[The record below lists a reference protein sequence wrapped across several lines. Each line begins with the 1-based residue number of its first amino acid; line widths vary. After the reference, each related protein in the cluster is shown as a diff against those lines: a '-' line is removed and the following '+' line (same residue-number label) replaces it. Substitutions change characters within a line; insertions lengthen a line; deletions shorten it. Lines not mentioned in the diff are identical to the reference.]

1 MAAFEEPN
9 SQTAKPNAGADQTK
23 GDPDN
28 TLWARLTYMGLN
40 RHVFWGLAILP
51 QHLTFAQFQAAA
63 GRYLIIS

>member
-28 TLWARLTYMGLN
+28 TLWARRQTRHILGLL
-40 RHVFWGLAILP
+40 F
-51 QHLTFAQFQAAA
+51 
-63 GRYLIIS
+63 